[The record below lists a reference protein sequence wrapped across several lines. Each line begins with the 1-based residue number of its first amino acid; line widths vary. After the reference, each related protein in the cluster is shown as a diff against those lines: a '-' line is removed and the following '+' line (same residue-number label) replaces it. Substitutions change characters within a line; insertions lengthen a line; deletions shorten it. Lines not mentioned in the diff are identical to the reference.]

1 MGLLPVKWRNVLT
14 ERQLILGLE
23 REIEEA
29 LYCPQCLPACSD
41 VQYGVSMSAL
51 PIDNYLATLK
61 MDENNQ
67 TEFSTDISVL
77 RVFFADAHAQYYIRL
92 LNNAWFE
99 VFSKFWD
106 ISFHG
111 SWFIIFRFA
120 GTIGN
125 IMSIFV
131 GFSMVAIFEVLF
143 FLTKYIYEGCNRM
156 VEQNIVDR
164 KAKQLETNKLY
175 ICP

>member
-41 VQYGVSMSAL
+41 VLYGVSMSAL

-99 VFSKFWD
+99 VFSKLWALSLPR
-106 ISFHG
+106 ILVYN
-111 SWFIIFRFA
+111 
-120 GTIGN
+120 T
-125 IMSIFV
+125 SICRYYWQHNV
-131 GFSMVAIFEVLF
+131 HLCR
-143 FLTKYIYEGCNRM
+143 L
-156 VEQNIVDR
+156 
-164 KAKQLETNKLY
+164 LY
-175 ICP
+175 GGHF